1 MIAMRKALYPYG
13 APLYQPP
20 RLFGLVGTLR
30 ALSAKVRSATETS
43 PAATQSA

>member
-20 RLFGLVGTLR
+20 SFFGLVGALR
-30 ALSAKVRSATETS
+30 ALSVKVRSATEPS

>member
-20 RLFGLVGTLR
+20 RLFGLVGALR
-30 ALSAKVRSATETS
+30 ALQAKGRDATKPS
-43 PAATQSA
+43 RPATQSA